1 MCHCSVVTKRDPVAR
16 RPLGASYWKL
26 WSSSGLSNLADG
38 VFSVALPLVAI
49 TYTQSPILI
58 AGVSLALRLP
68 WLIFA
73 LQAGALADR
82 MDRRTLMVV
91 ANTTRALALVT
102 LAVAALMGLGSI
114 LLIYV
119 VGLAIGFAETIYDT
133 SAQSIM
139 PQIVGRDQLSR
150 ANGRLYA
157 VELTANQFVGPPLG
171 GFLVAAG
178 AAIAFTVPAG
188 MWLAAVGVLLLIR
201 GSFKV
206 QREGEKTTI
215 RADIA
220 EGLRFLLGHRIL
232 RTLAI
237 MTGIFNLASS
247 ASFAVFVLYAVG
259 PESAMGLN
267 EPAFGVLLTASAIG
281 SLLGSLVAE
290 RIEDWVGRS
299 RSLMIGTVG
308 GAIMLGVPAF
318 TTDVWLIGI
327 GFFLGGVTVVLWN
340 VVVVSL
346 RQRITP
352 DRLLGRVNS
361 GYRLIAWGTMPLGAA
376 LGGLVGEWLGLTWV
390 FGLSAVLSLSLLAF
404 MYILTDRAMDA
415 AEQDA
420 VP

>member
-1 MCHCSVVTKRDPVAR
+1 M
-16 RPLGASYWKL
+16 

>member
-114 LLIYV
+114 WLIYV